1 MGITI
6 TRKNLP
12 ESAGDTVKKLL
23 GEGARTI
30 SDADRKRVE
39 KLLLEEGGKTISDAD
54 RKRVKK
60 LLGATGKAHG
70 GMIHPR
76 PGRATVDSMRTL
88 ARNPRAALS
97 PRDDQRVANYL
108 TQNIRPQPFNAGDVS
123 IQDYIRRNDGGM
135 VRKTRTF

>member
-1 MGITI
+1 MATLKK
-6 TRKNLP
+6 TRKAIL
-12 ESAGDTVKKLL
+12 E
-23 GEGARTI
+23 EGSRNI
-30 SDADRKRVE
+30 SDADRRRASAILK
-39 KLLLEEGGKTISDAD
+39 KLTGEGAKNISEMDSTLV
-54 RKRVKK
+54 RK

-70 GMIHPR
+70 GMIRPR

-108 TQNIRPQPFNAGDVS
+108 TQNIRPQPFNAGDGS
-123 IQDYIRRNDGGM
+123 LQNYIRRNDGGM

>member
-1 MGITI
+1 MPMPKATRDTI
-6 TRKNLP
+6 
-12 ESAGDTVKKLL
+12 KKLL

-30 SDADRKRVE
+30 SDADRARIDE
-39 KLLLEEGGKTISDAD
+39 LLLEEGGKTISDAD

-70 GMIHPR
+70 GMIRPR

-108 TQNIRPQPFNAGDVS
+108 TQNIRPQPFNAGDGS
-123 IQDYIRRNDGGM
+123 LQNYIRRNDGGM
-135 VRKTRTF
+135 VKKVRIF